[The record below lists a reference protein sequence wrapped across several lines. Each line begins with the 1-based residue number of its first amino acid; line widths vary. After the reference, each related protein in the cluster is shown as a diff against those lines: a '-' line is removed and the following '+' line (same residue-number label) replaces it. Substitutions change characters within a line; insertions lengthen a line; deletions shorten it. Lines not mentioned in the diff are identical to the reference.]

1 MNARADIDLVLPCY
15 NPPSDWEE
23 RVATHFHEVERLF
36 SPVRFHLFIVSD
48 GSRRGYE
55 PETID
60 RLRQLIPN
68 VCVVDYKP
76 NRGKGY
82 ALREAVK
89 RCTSPYIIYTD
100 YDFPYTNDS
109 FGRMVETLLG
119 GADVV
124 VATRSKSYQENLPPF
139 RKVLSKLSHIC
150 NTWIL
155 RIKIKD
161 TQGGMKGFSQAGQA
175 IFLTT
180 RINSFLLSLIHI

>member
-15 NPPSDWEE
+15 NPPSGWEE
-23 RVATHFHEVERLF
+23 QVATHFREVERLF

-60 RLRQLIPN
+60 RLRQLIPD

-89 RCTSPYIIYTD
+89 RCTSPCIIYTD
-100 YDFPYTNDS
+100 YD
-109 FGRMVETLLG
+109 
-119 GADVV
+119 
-124 VATRSKSYQENLPPF
+124 
-139 RKVLSKLSHIC
+139 
-150 NTWIL
+150 
-155 RIKIKD
+155 
-161 TQGGMKGFSQAGQA
+161 
-175 IFLTT
+175 
-180 RINSFLLSLIHI
+180 

>member
-15 NPPSDWEE
+15 NPPSGWEE
-23 RVATHFHEVERLF
+23 RVATHFREVERLF

-109 FGRMVETLLG
+109 FGRMVEALLG

-124 VATRSKSYQENLPPF
+124 VATRGKSYQDNLPVIQTVPHMQYMG
-139 RKVLSKLSHIC
+139 LA
-150 NTWIL
+150 
-155 RIKIKD
+155 D
-161 TQGGMKGFSQAGQA
+161 QDQGYARGHEGIQPSGTGDIPDDPYQ
-175 IFLTT
+175 
-180 RINSFLLSLIHI
+180 